1 MPNQVSTKL
10 SKREIAEIQELV
22 RAGLYINVSDF
33 TRDAVRRRLKEL
45 KAVSLDPPDVV
56 QQRVH
61 EYFKSKG
68 GSSWP
73 DEAAIE
79 LGYSVLEVLEALEQL
94 RKRGKAWEATQVSIT
109 EGAKS

>member
-1 MPNQVSTKL
+1 MSNQVSSKL
-10 SKREIAEIQELV
+10 SKREVAEIQKLV

-33 TRDAVRRRLKEL
+33 VRDTIRRRLQEL
-45 KAVSLDPPDVV
+45 KMVSLDPPDVV
-56 QQRVH
+56 QQRVY

-73 DEAAIE
+73 DEAAID
-79 LGYSVLEVLEALEQL
+79 LGYSVLEVLEALERL
-94 RKRGKAWEATQVSIT
+94 RKRGKASELTQVSIM

>member
-10 SKREIAEIQELV
+10 SKREMVEIQKLV
-22 RAGLYINVSDF
+22 GAGLYINVSDF
-33 TRDAVRRRLKEL
+33 VRDAIRRRLQEL

-56 QQRVH
+56 QEKVY
-61 EYFKSKG
+61 EYFKKKG

-94 RKRGKAWEATQVSIT
+94 RKRGKASELTQVSIM